1 MRIGL
6 FYSIYAFQCILNV
19 LLECIE
25 LFNTVECILYM
36 RIFLLESIDLILAH
50 HASTAGIIC
59 PHIMFLL
66 CQHIWQRPTCCHV
79 LSFAPLCVLLH
90 SNETE
95 GTALASAAHVGKDRI
110 VAYLLSVG
118 ASANGSVERRK
129 MKVAIHN

>member
-19 LLECIE
+19 LLKCIE
-25 LFNTVECILYM
+25 SFNTVECILYM
-36 RIFLLESIDLILAH
+36 PIFLLESIDLILAH
-50 HASTAGIIC
+50 YASTAGIIC
-59 PHIMFLL
+59 PPITCFIMSAYLTEAYLL
-66 CQHIWQRPTCCHV
+66 PYFIICSMR
-79 LSFAPLCVLLH
+79 VLLH
-90 SNETE
+90 SNERE

-129 MKVAIHN
+129 MKVAMYN

>member
-1 MRIGL
+1 MPTYYVFYYVSIFDRGL
-6 FYSIYAFQCILNV
+6 PA
-19 LLECIE
+19 
-25 LFNTVECILYM
+25 
-36 RIFLLESIDLILAH
+36 A
-50 HASTAGIIC
+50 
-59 PHIMFLL
+59 MF
-66 CQHIWQRPTCCHV
+66 

-118 ASANGSVERRK
+118 ASANGSVERHK